1 MYQVLR
7 SGEPEMMAQIL
18 RRLWKRR
25 HVDAEHREIL
35 RELGLEILHGGSSS
49 SARSDVGGDLRRLPP
64 SRDDVTGKPTPAL
77 AQEIARRAALAVDNA
92 RLYEEAQKEI
102 AEREWAQEELRGSRD
117 QLDDLAGCRRRHY
130 RAGPRDG
137 SSTPTR
143 LQPGWSA
150 SSAREFM
157 EAPPGEVMTRFE
169 VRRGGSSV
177 PRDFRAQAPR
187 RRGRGRGGAS
197 LRVRAAEERWAIV
210 KAMPIF
216 GEQGRVRMAVNIF
229 RDITE
234 AKRAEDT
241 LRRVTEAERSRIARD
256 LHDGVLQDLS
266 YTAAAGLIMLEVDD
280 AELGESSKQLS
291 MPSGVAPRASVRRS
305 TTCASR

>member
-7 SGEPEMMAQIL
+7 SGEPELMAQIPEEL
-18 RRLWKRR
+18 LEAAA
-25 HVDAEHREIL
+25 VDAEHREIL
-35 RELGLEILHGGSSS
+35 REAGPEILHGGSSS
-49 SARSDVGGDLRRLPP
+49 SASTDVGGDLMIAAESGRRYGQADL
-64 SRDDVTGKPTPAL
+64 AL

-102 AEREWAQEELRGSRD
+102 AEREWAQEATGLQGPTRY
-117 QLDDLAGCRRRHY
+117 LAGCRRRHY
-130 RAGPRDG
+130 RAGPHGTDHLRQRGCSQDG
-137 SSTPTR
+137 RLPLRPGVHGGST
-143 LQPGWSA
+143 
-150 SSAREFM
+150 
-157 EAPPGEVMTRFE
+157 GEVWTRFE
-169 VRRGGSSV
+169 VLDEEGH
-177 PRDFRAQAPR
+177 PFPPEDF
-187 RRGRGRGGAS
+187 RGGALAGEEGAEEVLS
-197 LRVRAAEERWAIV
+197 LRVQAAERWAIV

-266 YTAAAGLIMLEVDD
+266 YTAAAMGLIMLEVDD
-280 AELGESSKQLS
+280 AELERAPSSYRCR
-291 MPSGVAPRASVRRS
+291 PA
-305 TTCASR
+305 